1 MTRKYLSVRLAY
13 ETKYCAEFISQK
25 VQEQLDILIGD
36 KENKDIET
44 NIREYLITRDEIL
57 KNTAITLVL
66 KTGIST
72 VIEQAFYSTVNN
84 SYEDWMEIEELFN
97 QYIDEKRFPTDID
110 VGTLSPRLYLEED
123 VIQGLERYQ
132 YEFKKPSMVRICR
145 LSHVIKLVIF
155 ASYLK
160 INEVQQ

>member
-25 VQEQLDILIGD
+25 VQEQLDILVGD
-36 KENKDIET
+36 KENKDMET
-44 NIREYLITRDEIL
+44 NIREYLISRDDVL
-57 KNTAITLVL
+57 ANTAITLVL

-72 VIEQAFYSTVNN
+72 VIEQAFYQTANN
-84 SYEDWMEIEELFN
+84 SYKDWMEIEDLFN
-97 QYIDEKRFPTDID
+97 KYMDEKKIPTDID

-132 YEFKKPSMVRICR
+132 YEFKKPSMVRVYR
-145 LSHVIKLVIF
+145 LSNVIKLVIF

-160 INEVQQ
+160 INEV